1 MATVGSV
8 DFSKTLKKLDKITA
22 EIKKDIAAALFVSGL
37 KIEENAKLS
46 IAQESK
52 SGVVYQRR
60 TVVHQASAPGEA
72 PANDTGR
79 LLNSIQTSAENSGM
93 VVNINAGSSMVD
105 YAIHLEYGTSD
116 MAARPFMK
124 PALKKSRK
132 FIHDRMEKAIQK
144 AIKKNAIK

>member
-1 MATVGSV
+1 MARIGSV
-8 DFSKTLKKLDKITA
+8 DFSKTIKKLDKITA
-22 EIKKDIAAALFVSGL
+22 DAKKEIAAALFVSGL

-46 IAQESK
+46 IAQEAK
-52 SGVVYQRR
+52 TGIIYQRG

-79 LLNSIQTSAENSGM
+79 LLNSFQVGAESNGM
-93 VVNINAGSSMVD
+93 VVKIKAGTGTVD
-105 YAIHLEYGTSD
+105 YAVHLEFGTD
-116 MAARPFMK
+116 KMEARPFMK

-132 FIHDRMEKAIQK
+132 FIHERMEKAIQK